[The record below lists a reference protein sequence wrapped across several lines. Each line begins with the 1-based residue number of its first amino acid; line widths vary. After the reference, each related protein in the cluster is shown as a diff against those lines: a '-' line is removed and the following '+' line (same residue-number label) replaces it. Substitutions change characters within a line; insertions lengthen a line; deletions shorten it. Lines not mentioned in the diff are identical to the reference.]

1 MTPKTSTNTDWRRV
15 VTGVTASGALA
26 AGLMLG
32 LGVPTALAEPVNG
45 ASGASS
51 ETEAPEAPQMTPD
64 QALMAIAAKYDTGAG
79 GGQVANLIHDVMKLR
94 QQGFMPS
101 NSNGQALIEA
111 LEFTGASQSR
121 IIDALEATKTFQ
133 LRNKLRNQQAQSQ
146 SPTSIGINTLPPG
159 TQGTILPAG

>member
-1 MTPKTSTNTDWRRV
+1 MTSKTSTTTGWRRA
-15 VTGVTASGALA
+15 VTGVVASGALA
-26 AGLMLG
+26 AGLMIG
-32 LGVPTALAEPVNG
+32 LGATPALAEPATDATVD
-45 ASGASS
+45 A
-51 ETEAPEAPQMTPD
+51 EAPEAPQMTPD
-64 QALMAIAAKYDTGAG
+64 QALLAIQAKYDTGAG
-79 GGQVANLIHDVMKLR
+79 GGQVSNLINDVMKLR

-111 LEFTGASQSR
+111 LNFTGASQSR
-121 IIDALEATKTFQ
+121 VIEALEATKTFQ